1 MSSAFGGLNTVVR
14 GLMAQQISLNTV
26 GHNISNASTDGYSR
40 QSVNLVSSLP
50 EPIMGSNGQMQL
62 GTGVDMQS
70 ITRARDT
77 FMDLQLW
84 KENSTLG
91 YGETQ
96 QSLLSEVEGVFHEPS
111 ATGVQTVLNQFW
123 SSWQSLGTNASDDST
138 RNLVLQRGVALAN
151 AVEQAASQLKDTV
164 TSINTDL
171 QLKLSNVNQITSDI
185 LSLNKMI
192 SMSETVSAGPGS
204 ANDLRDQRDLLV
216 DQLSKY
222 VSIRVTEDS
231 TGNYNIQSGSLNLVN
246 SHAATQLTTYSTK
259 DPDYDYEVLN
269 VQANGKPVTLSGGEL
284 EGLVDT
290 RDDSNFGV
298 KGYLDKLTTVSQF
311 LLKDFNAIHRAGYGE
326 DDTLTGLNFFE
337 GTDTASI
344 NFYDAQYS
352 DPTNAAYMTKGEWMS
367 ALKVNAKFLD
377 QTTNPPGL
385 QMIAAKTKPSVN
397 LADPT
402 EVQGNASGDNAVKLA
417 QALKMNTAGL
427 LPDDPA
433 STTTPKAKLYQP
445 SLGTTA
451 SLDSYY
457 SAVIGAL
464 GVQGQSAGRLVE
476 NQKTL
481 VAQIE
486 SWRQSTS
493 GVNMDEEM
501 SNMIKFQKGYNA
513 AARVLTTMDEMLD
526 KLINSTGVV
535 GR

>member
-77 FMDLQLW
+77 FMDLQMW

-96 QSLLSEVEGVFHEPS
+96 QNLLSEVEGVFHEPS

-222 VSIRVTEDS
+222 VSVRVTEDS

-246 SHAATQLTTYSTK
+246 SHSTTPLTTYSTK

-311 LLKDFNAIHRAGYGE
+311 LLKDFNAIHRDGHGE
-326 DDTLTGLNFFE
+326 DDVKDRNFFE
-337 GTDTASI
+337 NSALPGTDYNNATITAS
-344 NFYDAQYS
+344 
-352 DPTNAAYMTKGEWMS
+352 MTKGNWLN
-367 ALKVNAKFLD
+367 ALEVNAAFFNQSSK
-377 QTTNPPGL
+377 TPGL
-385 QMIAAKTKPSVN
+385 QLIAAKTKSST
-397 LADPT
+397 DPT
-402 EVQGNASGDNAVKLA
+402 TPQGNASGDNAVKLA
-417 QALKMNTAGL
+417 QALKMNTTDL
-427 LPDDPA
+427 LP
-433 STTTPKAKLYQP
+433 TGLTPT
-445 SLGTTA
+445 LGATA

-501 SNMIKFQKGYNA
+501 ANMIKFQKGYNA
-513 AARVLTTMDEMLD
+513 AARVITTMDEMLD

>member
-50 EPIMGSNGQMQL
+50 EPLMGSNGQMQL

-77 FMDLQLW
+77 FMDLQMW

-96 QSLLSEVEGVFHEPS
+96 QNLLSEVEGVFHEPS

-231 TGNYNIQSGSLNLVN
+231 SGNYNIQSGSLNLVN
-246 SHAATQLTTYSTK
+246 SHATTQLTTYSTK

-269 VQANGKPVTLSGGEL
+269 VEANGKPVTLSGGEL

-290 RDDSNFGV
+290 RDDSDFGV

-326 DDTLTGLNFFE
+326 DDTLTGINFFE
-337 GTDTASI
+337 GKDTASR
-344 NFYDAQYS
+344 NFYDAKYA
-352 DPTNAAYMTKGEWMS
+352 DPTDTTNYMTKGEWMS

-385 QMIAAKTKPSVN
+385 QMIAAKTKSSK
-397 LADPT
+397 DPT
-402 EVQGNASGDNAVKLA
+402 TPQGNASGDNAVRLA
-417 QALKMNTAGL
+417 QALKMNTTDLLPAGL
-427 LPDDPA
+427 
-433 STTTPKAKLYQP
+433 TP
-445 SLGTTA
+445 SIGTTA

-464 GVQGQSAGRLVE
+464 GVQGRPPGGEPEDPGRPDRKLATVHLRRE
-476 NQKTL
+476 HGRRDVQYD
-481 VAQIE
+481 QI
-486 SWRQSTS
+486 SKRLQRCGARDHHHGRDARQTDQQHRSRWTI
-493 GVNMDEEM
+493 GV
-501 SNMIKFQKGYNA
+501 K
-513 AARVLTTMDEMLD
+513 
-526 KLINSTGVV
+526 
-535 GR
+535 

>member
-50 EPIMGSNGQMQL
+50 EPLMGSNGQMQL

-77 FMDLQLW
+77 FMDLQMW
-84 KENSTLG
+84 KENSALG

-96 QSLLSEVEGVFHEPS
+96 QNLLSEVEGVFHEPS
-111 ATGVQTVLNQFW
+111 DTGVQTVLNQFW

-138 RNLVLQRGVALAN
+138 RNLVLQRGVAVAN

-222 VSIRVTEDS
+222 ISVRVTEDS

-246 SHAATQLTTYSTK
+246 SHSTTQLTTYSTK
-259 DPDYDYEVLN
+259 DPDYGYEVLN
-269 VQANGKPVTLSGGEL
+269 VEANGKPVTLSGGEL

-290 RDDSNFGV
+290 RDDANFGV

-311 LLKDFNAIHRAGYGE
+311 LLKDFNAIHRAGVGE
-326 DDTLTGLNFFE
+326 DNLSGRNFFE
-337 GTDTASI
+337 STDTAGI

-352 DPTNAAYMTKGEWMS
+352 DPTDPAYMTKGDWLS
-367 ALKVNAKFLD
+367 ALKVNATFQD
-377 QTTNPPGL
+377 QTTATPGL
-385 QMIAAKTKPSVN
+385 QKIAAKT
-397 LADPT
+397 LT
-402 EVQGNASGDNAVKLA
+402 TQGNASGDNAVKLA
-417 QALKMNTAGL
+417 QALKMNTTDLLPAGL
-427 LPDDPA
+427 KP
-433 STTTPKAKLYQP
+433 T
-445 SLGTTA
+445 LGATA

-464 GVQGQSAGRLVE
+464 GVQGQSASRLVE

-501 SNMIKFQKGYNA
+501 ANMIKFQKGYNA
-513 AARVLTTMDEMLD
+513 AARVITTMDEMLD

>member
-1 MSSAFGGLNTVVR
+1 
-14 GLMAQQISLNTV
+14 MAQQISLNTV

-77 FMDLQLW
+77 FMDLQMW

-96 QSLLSEVEGVFHEPS
+96 QNLLSEVEGVFHEPS

-222 VSIRVTEDS
+222 ISVRVTEDS

-246 SHAATQLTTYSTK
+246 SHSTTQLTTYSTK

-269 VQANGKPVTLSGGEL
+269 VEANGKPVTLSGGEL
-284 EGLVDT
+284 EGMVDT

-326 DDTLTGLNFFE
+326 DDTLTGLNFFG
-337 GTDTASI
+337 GTDTATR
-344 NFYDAQYS
+344 NFYAAQYS
-352 DPTNAAYMTKGEWMS
+352 DPTDTTNYMTKGDWLS
-367 ALKVNAKFLD
+367 ALKVNAAFLD
-377 QTTNPPGL
+377 QTTNPQGL
-385 QMIAAKTKPSVN
+385 QMIAAKTKSST
-397 LADPT
+397 DPT
-402 EVQGNASGDNAVKLA
+402 APQGNASGDNAVKLA
-417 QALKMNTAGL
+417 QALKMNTADL
-427 LPDDPA
+427 LPTGLKP
-433 STTTPKAKLYQP
+433 T
-445 SLGTTA
+445 LGATA

-501 SNMIKFQKGYNA
+501 ANMIKFQKGYNA
-513 AARVLTTMDEMLD
+513 AARVITTMDEMLD